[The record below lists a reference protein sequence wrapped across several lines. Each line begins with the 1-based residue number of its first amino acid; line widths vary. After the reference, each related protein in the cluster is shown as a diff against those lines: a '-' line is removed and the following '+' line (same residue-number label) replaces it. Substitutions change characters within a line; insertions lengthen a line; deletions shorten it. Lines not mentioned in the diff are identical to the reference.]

1 MGCCAASHWISS
13 LATDDKGLLSKEG
26 RARLLAVARFVAFG
40 LPLAEAVPEAPAQR
54 PATAKTTR
62 LKNAPLAQA
71 VRGQT
76 SSLEEAAK
84 RVATPC
90 RQGAGRKLKNA
101 PLASVRS
108 TASW

>member
-1 MGCCAASHWISS
+1 MGCCAASHGISS

-26 RARLLAVARFVAFG
+26 RARILAVARFVAFG

-54 PATAKTTR
+54 PATAKTR

-71 VRGQT
+71 VQGQT
-76 SSLEEAAK
+76 SSLEEAK

-101 PLASVRS
+101 PLASVRG
-108 TASW
+108 TASR